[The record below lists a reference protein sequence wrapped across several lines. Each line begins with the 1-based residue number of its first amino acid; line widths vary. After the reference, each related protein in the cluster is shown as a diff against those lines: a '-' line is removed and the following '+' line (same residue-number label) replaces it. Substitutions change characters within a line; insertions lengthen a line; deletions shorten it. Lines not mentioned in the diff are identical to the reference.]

1 MALTCTKYCLQMALT
16 CTKYCLK
23 MALTCTIYENNFNL
37 KIKKYFKSEVM
48 KSNDKKEKKH
58 NIQHA

>member
-1 MALTCTKYCLQMALT
+1 
-16 CTKYCLK
+16 

-37 KIKKYFKSEVM
+37 IIKNQFKSEVM
-48 KSNDKKEKKH
+48 KSNNPKQKKH